1 MTNKEFRKDIAGLR
15 AIAVLLVIAFH
26 LGTFAAIDPELKTY
40 HAISF
45 INENVSAGFLGV
57 DVFFVI
63 SGFLMTSII
72 FNKVLKDSQDEPH
85 SRFSTFLR
93 IWGFWKARAKRIC
106 PALLVAIVFVLIIV
120 SQIFDPK
127 NLENFAKEARYALTF
142 VSNFRYARDE
152 GYFETSALDK
162 TLLHTWSLSVEWQFY
177 IIYPVVLAIFK
188 KFFGIQKTKTLV
200 LVLTIAAAA
209 YTMLAPM
216 NSKSYYMLHVR
227 AWELLI
233 GGVVYLYPCTLQKTI
248 FRKALQII
256 GLLAI
261 FCAVIIA
268 EEKPIWSFSTPALAV
283 IGCALVIWANCKNIL
298 LDNPVSQYLGN
309 ISYSL
314 YIYHWPILVILSMMM
329 ILTPFI
335 AIAATFILSALS
347 YHFIEKKRTYG
358 YKFLVCF
365 VAVFALN
372 MQISK
377 SNGWEWRID
386 EQYYDKNQHVT
397 YINERGTAI
406 DEDHKIIQPNA
417 NIWLVGDS
425 HADHFYKTLNQT
437 FGDQLNLFALHGT
450 LFNNELLVSAKN
462 IGPAID
468 DKINEIQNLY
478 STLHNQQ
485 EQQVVILSHRWSAY
499 FQYYNNKDNN
509 HMCFNNNKPCYLD
522 ADKVPYEEA
531 VYQNLDKLFSK
542 LSHVKF
548 VIIGSL
554 YPINKIHS
562 YKEFALL
569 NTPLSR
575 LYKQYFEQN
584 RMDTYLNQMS
594 YQDINLEENIKIDNK
609 LELLAKEHSNVYYY
623 DLKSRLCQENKCR
636 TRTDEGNILMF
647 DDNHLTKHGSDY
659 VLRDL
664 IKLLKEEKVL

>member
-1 MTNKEFRKDIAGLR
+1 MNNKEFRKDIAGLR

-93 IWGFWKARAKRIC
+93 IWGFWKARAKRVC

-120 SQIFDPK
+120 SQVFDPQR
-127 NLENFAKEARYALTF
+127 LENFSKEARYALTF

-233 GGVVYLYPCTLQKTI
+233 GGVVYLYPCTFQTI
-248 FRKALQII
+248 IVRKALQII

-261 FCAVIIA
+261 ICAVIIA

-314 YIYHWPILVILSMMM
+314 YIYHWPILVILSMLML
-329 ILTPFI
+329 LTPFT

-347 YHFIEKKRTYG
+347 YHFIEKKRTYA
-358 YKFLVCF
+358 YKFLFCF

-372 MQISK
+372 MQISR

-386 EQYYDKNQHVT
+386 EQYYDKTTKTIYAYEIGMTKTDDN
-397 YINERGTAI
+397 
-406 DEDHKIIQPNA
+406 KITHPLA

-425 HADHFYKTLNQT
+425 HAHHFYKTLNQT
-437 FGDQLNLFALHGT
+437 FGDQLNLFAFHCT
-450 LFNNELLVSAKN
+450 VFVNDLFMWSTFVGPSKEVKLNELQDFYKRLQN
-462 IGPAID
+462 
-468 DKINEIQNLY
+468 DK
-478 STLHNQQ
+478 
-485 EQQVVILSHRWSAY
+485 EQQVVILSQRWTSY
-499 FQYYNNKDNN
+499 LEYYNYNN
-509 HMCFNNNKPCYLD
+509 DDKLCLYNNKPCYLD
-522 ADKVPYEEA
+522 ADKLTYEEA

-554 YPINKIHS
+554 YTINKIHS

-575 LYKQYFEQN
+575 IYKQYFEQN
-584 RMDTYLNQMS
+584 RMDTYLNHMS

-623 DLKSRLCQENKCR
+623 DLKSRLCHENKCR
-636 TRTDEGNILMF
+636 VLTDDGSLLMF
-647 DDNHLTKHGSDY
+647 DDNHLTKLGSDY
-659 VLRDL
+659 VAKDL
-664 IKLLKEEKVL
+664 IKLLKEDIL

>member
-72 FNKVLKDSQDEPH
+72 FNKVLKDSQEAPH

-120 SQIFDPK
+120 SQVFDPQNLK
-127 NLENFAKEARYALTF
+127 NFSKEARYALTF
-142 VSNFRYARDE
+142 LSNFRYARDE

-233 GGVVYLYPCTLQKTI
+233 GGVVYLYPCTLQTII

-314 YIYHWPILVILSMMM
+314 YIYHWPILVILSMLM

-347 YHFIEKKRTYG
+347 YHFIEKKRTYA

-365 VAVFALN
+365 VLVFTLN
-372 MQISK
+372 LQISK

-386 EQYYDKNQHVT
+386 EHFYDKTKQAL
-397 YINERGTAI
+397 YINDRGLSDDDT
-406 DEDHKIIQPNA
+406 KIIHPKA
-417 NIWLVGDS
+417 NIWLIGDS

-450 LFNNELLVSAKN
+450 FFVNDLLIWYKFSKPSKEAKL
-462 IGPAID
+462 
-468 DKINEIQNLY
+468 KEIQNLY
-478 STLHNQQ
+478 KKLENRKDKQI
-485 EQQVVILSHRWSAY
+485 VILSQRWTSY
-499 FQYYNNKDNN
+499 LEYYNYNN
-509 HMCFNNNKPCYLD
+509 DDKLCLYNNKPCYLN
-522 ADKVPYEEA
+522 ADKLPYEEA

-542 LSHVKF
+542 NNHVKF

-562 YKEFALL
+562 YLEFALL

-594 YQDINLEENIKIDNK
+594 YQDINLEENIKVDNK

-623 DLKSRLCQENKCR
+623 DLKSKLCHKNKCR
-636 TRTDEGNILMF
+636 VRTEDGSLLMY
-647 DDNHLTKHGSDY
+647 DDDHLTKIGSDY
-659 VLRDL
+659 VLRDF
-664 IKLLKEEKVL
+664 IKLLTEEKVL